1 MAYEKQTW
9 VTGEVITK
17 EKLNHMEDGI
27 ANGGGGSFVIG
38 VDQETGALNKT
49 WKEIHDALISGQY
62 VVCVLDDGGTVY
74 LYRVEMTQMLRPMG
88 SSSYEYIVVLSTYSF
103 MDKNMA
109 FIDCKADSENGYPIM
124 GDDEQVETES

>member
-27 ANGGGGSFVIG
+27 ADSGGSFVIG
-38 VDQETGALNKT
+38 TNQETGALDKT

-62 VVCVLDDGGTVY
+62 VVCIIEDGNIVGVH
-74 LYRVEMTQMLRPMG
+74 RVEMTQIFRQVG
-88 SSSYEYIVVLSTYSF
+88 SSSDEYIVVLSSY
-103 MDKNMA
+103 D
-109 FIDCKADSENGYPIM
+109 FINNQMGFFRCIADSENGYPI
-124 GDDEQVETES
+124 VEND